1 MLDRLFFQKHSV
13 RPDMLNNNLP
23 GITFGMFGQAWLH
36 FQETFLRPRLIFR
49 KPQVSLFFYVDKA
62 SETSIQIHFMIL
74 FVRSEYAFTA
84 KFILKKQKRI
94 KYRNE
99 LWRLSVPKYVQ
110 PSPPGGVIFV
120 KLFVSSIL
128 NMVNIFISF
137 VECLCEKAR
146 SFVSENSC

>member
-1 MLDRLFFQKHSV
+1 MRSSHFQKLFNRPGLTFLNFWLHQASLSGSVLDRLFFQKHSV

-23 GITFGMFGQAWLH
+23 GVTFGMFGQARLH

-49 KPQVSLFFYVDKA
+49 KPQVSFFFYVDKA

-110 PSPPGGVIFV
+110 PS
-120 KLFVSSIL
+120 LT
-128 NMVNIFISF
+128 
-137 VECLCEKAR
+137 
-146 SFVSENSC
+146 